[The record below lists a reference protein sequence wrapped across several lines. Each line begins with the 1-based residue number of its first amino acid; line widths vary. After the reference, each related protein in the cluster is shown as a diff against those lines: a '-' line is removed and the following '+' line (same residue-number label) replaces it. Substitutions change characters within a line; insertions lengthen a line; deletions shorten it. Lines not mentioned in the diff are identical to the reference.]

1 MGSFGERMKRE
12 REMRGITLEEI
23 ANSTKI
29 GTRSLKALEDE
40 DFDQLPGGIF
50 NKGFVRAYAK
60 YLGID
65 EEQAVA
71 DFMAALE
78 ESLKPPT
85 IVIEAQERAEREKKE
100 NEAAVR
106 PWLALLAIVVVIAG
120 GVVGYKYW
128 EGQRGAEQAQT
139 APVVPPKPAPVAVTQ
154 PTTTTTTPG
163 TTDATANP
171 NTTATTTPG
180 TPANPTSTT
189 PTSTTTTN
197 PTTPDTTATTTPAV
211 APVAD
216 TTKTPDTQKKTNE
229 FTLDLRTRRASWMSV
244 TVDGKVRFNGM
255 LPEFQQR
262 SFSAKSE
269 IKLSLGNAGGVVVT
283 FNGNELGVLGAEDK
297 PRTVTFTAEGLRQ

>member
-1 MGSFGERMKRE
+1 MGSFGERLKRE
-12 REMRGITLEEI
+12 REMRSITLEEI

-85 IVIEAQERAEREKKE
+85 IVLEAQERAEREKKE
-100 NEAAVR
+100 SEAAVR
-106 PWLALLAIVVVIAG
+106 PWLALLAIVVLIG
-120 GVVGYKYW
+120 GAVVGYKYW
-128 EGQRGAEQAQT
+128 EGQRALEAT
-139 APVVPPKPAPVAVTQ
+139 VPPPVVKPKAAPVAVTQ
-154 PTTTTTTPG
+154 PTTTAATTPDTTGATNPNPSTTPG
-163 TTDATANP
+163 TTD
-171 NTTATTTPG
+171 TTLTTPG
-180 TPANPTSTT
+180 TTAA
-189 PTSTTTTN
+189 TN
-197 PTTPDTTATTTPAV
+197 PTTPDTTATNTTTPTV
-211 APVAD
+211 TPVPD
-216 TTKTPDTQKKTNE
+216 TTKTSDKKKPTE
-229 FTLDLRTRRASWMSV
+229 FTLDLRTRKASWMSV
-244 TVDGKVRFNGM
+244 TVDGKMRFNGL

-283 FNGNELGVLGAEDK
+283 FNGNELGVLGGEDK
-297 PRTVTFTAEGLRQ
+297 PRTVTFTPDGLRQQ